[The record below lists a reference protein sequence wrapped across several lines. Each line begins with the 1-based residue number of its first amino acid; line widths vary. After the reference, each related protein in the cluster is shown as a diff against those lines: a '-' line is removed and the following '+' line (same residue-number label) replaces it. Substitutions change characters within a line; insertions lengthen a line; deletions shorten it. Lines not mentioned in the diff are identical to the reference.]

1 MADAYIVGVDMIKF
15 GRFPE
20 KTVPQLGS
28 EAALLALDDCGLAI
42 QDMQAFYC
50 GNLGQAS
57 GMVGQRI
64 LQEIGQ
70 TGIPVVN
77 VANACATGATAF
89 REAWTSVK
97 ADLYDLVLAVGVEQ
111 MGRGLLG
118 GGGGSRGISKEGLL
132 GSGTMP
138 SVFAEAGMEHTRA
151 HGTTFEQ
158 FAKVSVKN
166 HHHSTMNAKA
176 MYQIET
182 PLETVM
188 NAEMISYPNTKLMCS
203 VNVDGS
209 AAAVI
214 ASEKKAR
221 ELGLMDRAVKVR
233 ASVLTSDPWQERDLV
248 MPDVNSCTRKAAAAA
263 YEMAGLGPDDIDLIE
278 LHDCFATAEILH
290 YENLGLCE
298 DGEAGRLIDDGEVA
312 LGGRI
317 PVNVSG
323 GLLSKGHPLGATGIA
338 NIYEVSTHLRGC
350 GRQTPGGRRAHRL
363 DPRHRPRQRLRDPHP
378 REGCVAAR
386 EPCGP
391 YAPAFGPARP
401 LHEDRRRQRHPQQPR
416 QRARDR
422 PAVQR
427 RRGRPG
433 RPHGRHHPGQDPRRV
448 RWPRRPVLRR
458 VRQQRCRARVAASQ
472 CRRARVRSCAS
483 RRWSSFGP
491 PAASSSCTI
500 RATWAGF
507 PASTI
512 WRCTG
517 TPTWP
522 VATAGAERWSTTR
535 ASARAI

>member
-1 MADAYIVGVDMIKF
+1 MTDAYVVGVDMIKF

-20 KTVPQLGS
+20 KTVPKLGS
-28 EAALLALDDCGLAI
+28 EAALLALDDCGLSI
-42 QDMQAFYC
+42 HDMQALYC

-77 VANACATGATAF
+77 VSNACATGATAF
-89 REAWTSVK
+89 REAWTAVK

-111 MGRGLLG
+111 MGKGLLG
-118 GGGGSRGISKEGLL
+118 GGSGDGISKEGLL

-138 SVFAEAGMEHTRA
+138 SVFAEAGMEHTRR

-166 HHHSTMNAKA
+166 HRHSTMNPKA

-182 PLETVM
+182 PLEVVM

-221 ELGLMDRAVKVR
+221 ELGLMERAVKVR

-248 MPDVNSCTRKAAAAA
+248 MPDVNTCTRMAAAQA
-263 YEMAGLGPDDIDLIE
+263 YEMAGLGPDDVDLVE

-298 DGEAGRLIDDGEVA
+298 DGDAGRLVDDGEVE
-312 LGGRI
+312 LGGRV

-338 NIYEVSTHLRGC
+338 NIYEVSTHLRGEAGKRQVEGARIGLTHVIGLGSAC
-350 GRQTPGGRRAHRL
+350 GIHIL
-363 DPRHRPRQRLRDPHP
+363 
-378 REGCVAAR
+378 EKAA
-386 EPCGP
+386 
-391 YAPAFGPARP
+391 
-401 LHEDRRRQRHPQQPR
+401 
-416 QRARDR
+416 
-422 PAVQR
+422 
-427 RRGRPG
+427 
-433 RPHGRHHPGQDPRRV
+433 
-448 RWPRRPVLRR
+448 
-458 VRQQRCRARVAASQ
+458 
-472 CRRARVRSCAS
+472 
-483 RRWSSFGP
+483 
-491 PAASSSCTI
+491 
-500 RATWAGF
+500 
-507 PASTI
+507 
-512 WRCTG
+512 
-517 TPTWP
+517 
-522 VATAGAERWSTTR
+522 
-535 ASARAI
+535 